1 MTLHILGPGFSSLV
15 RTVRLY
21 SLEKGLD
28 ATFGM
33 TLDGQAVGLR
43 SETHRRLHPFG
54 QLPVLVHDDRHVFET
69 VAICRYLDQVF
80 PPRIAS
86 DPERELLV
94 DQWASAL
101 ATTVDRCLIRDYL
114 LKVAGRK
121 PDPDFDPKAFLSDA
135 WGIIGSENPPTV
147 TVRFAA
153 EAAYRV
159 LEGGFPNATL
169 IRRDGCVEVEFRAGT
184 DKTGLPRELMPFL
197 LGWGPRAEVLSPPH
211 VREAWLA
218 ELRETLARYDTPPA
232 RNTA

>member
-121 PDPDFDPKAFLSDA
+121 PDPDFAPQALHRA
-135 WGIIGSENPPTV
+135 RT
-147 TVRFAA
+147 
-153 EAAYRV
+153 RV
-159 LEGGFPNATL
+159 N
-169 IRRDGCVEVEFRAGT
+169 
-184 DKTGLPRELMPFL
+184 
-197 LGWGPRAEVLSPPH
+197 
-211 VREAWLA
+211 
-218 ELRETLARYDTPPA
+218 ETLAILEAQLGEKPFLCGAHFSVANALLAPMLDYLERLPEREWQTPTTGLDGYLA
-232 RNTA
+232 RIRQRPSGQAVLQRPDFSAV